1 MRWRTAFSYT
11 IAILLV
17 AGLLIALLY
26 YTVEDAAQRNKAVF
40 GVLAAAALLV
50 SLAAFQAERAART
63 VRQLTAA
70 AERIAGGDLS
80 ARILSRDAGDIGHLA
95 HAFNRMAGKLEE
107 EMLQSAREHDRLNTV
122 LQVMVDGVLIINRKG
137 IVRLINPAAAALLQ
151 STEEDALHRSFVQV
165 VRDHRIAEVW
175 QRCQR
180 THIQESAA
188 LDLGAGRFL
197 RVVVTPLLS
206 GPDHGYLVLLQDLSR
221 MRHLQTIRQDF
232 ISNVSHE
239 LRTPLAS
246 LRALVDT
253 LRDGALD
260 DPPTAQRFLDRM
272 ETEVDS
278 LTQLVQELL
287 ELSRIE
293 SGRVPLRLSPTP
305 AADAVAPGAERL
317 RPQAERAQ
325 ITLEIDLPP
334 DLPPVLVDAERIRQ
348 VVTNLVHNA
357 IKFTPPGGRVR
368 VSAQPGAG
376 RLVVTVQDTGVGIAR
391 QELPRIFERFYKTD
405 RARAGGGT
413 GLGLAIV
420 KHLVQAHEGDIWAES
435 NLGEGSRFH
444 FSLPLAASEPPS
456 PPR

>member
-11 IAILLV
+11 VGILLV
-17 AGLLIALLY
+17 FGLLVVALY
-26 YTVEDAAQRNKAVF
+26 YVVDDAAQRSRIIRNL
-40 GVLAAAALLV
+40 LAAAALLIA
-50 SLAAFQAERAART
+50 LAAFQTERSTRT

-95 HAFNRMAGKLEE
+95 RAFNRMASKLEE
-107 EMLQSAREHDRLNTV
+107 EMLQSAREHGRLNTV
-122 LQVMVDGVLIINRKG
+122 LQVMADGVLIINRRG
-137 IVRLINPAAAALLQ
+137 MVRLINPAAATLLQ
-151 STEEDALHRSFVQV
+151 SAEEDALHRSFVQV

-175 QRCQR
+175 QRCKR
-180 THIQESAA
+180 TGAQESAA
-188 LDLGAGRFL
+188 LDLNTGLFL

-206 GPDHGYLVLLQDLSR
+206 GPDHGYLVLLQDLTR

-278 LTQLVQELL
+278 LTQMVQELL

-305 AADAVAPGAERL
+305 AAGAVAPGAERL

-325 ITLEIDLPP
+325 VALEIDLPP
-334 DLPPVLVDAERIRQ
+334 DLPFVLVDAERIRQ

-357 IKFTPPGGRVR
+357 IKFTPAGGRVR
-368 VSAQPGAG
+368 VSARPLAN
-376 RLVVTVQDTGVGIAR
+376 RLIVTVQDTGAGIAP
-391 QELPRIFERFYKTD
+391 QELQRIFERFYKTD
-405 RARAGGGT
+405 RARASGGT
-413 GLGLAIV
+413 GLGLAIA
-420 KHLVQAHEGDIWAES
+420 KHLVQAHGGEIWAES
-435 NLGEGSRFH
+435 TPGEGSLFH
-444 FSLPLAASEPPS
+444 FSLPLAPSEPA
-456 PPR
+456 